1 MLSVQRA
8 YHAYLDEMDLITILI
23 PKDMQSSDN
32 KTFFLLDGETRLKLQ
47 CERQQDIENR
57 VKYQCRLDSS
67 IKPFGK
73 LYEVCDEL
81 GNKTDLQI
89 GAVIRT
95 DEFDEHFYYEGDDLG
110 VRFSKDSVTMKLWS
124 PTATDVRV
132 KLLFPSD
139 QREETLPLKRD
150 DSGIWT
156 IELKGNF
163 DSVFY
168 TYLVC
173 VNLIWNEAVD
183 PYAKAVSMNGVYG
196 VIADFGQTVVEKRKP
211 APLAQLTD
219 AIIYEAH
226 IRDFTIHPNS
236 GINQKGKYAAFTE
249 TDTKTGMGMTSGI
262 SYLKELGITHL
273 ELLPFNDFEGVNE
286 QNVLEHYN
294 WGYNPLHFNAPEGSY
309 SSDPEN
315 PYTRIKELKT
325 AIQAIHANGMRVI
338 MDVVY
343 NHVYIRENS
352 SFEKIVPGYFFRH
365 DQNGLPSNGTGV
377 GNDFASEMKMASKFI
392 IDSITF
398 WLKEYDVDG
407 FRFDLMGILDIH
419 TMNKVNDICKRLKPD
434 ILILGE
440 GWDLL
445 TPLPY
450 EEKAIIANAGKM
462 PGIAFFNDQFRD
474 NIKGSTFE
482 VLDKGFILGH
492 SGNPEML
499 AKIMSGSIAHFTN
512 PAQSI
517 NYVESHD
524 NHTLWDKMN
533 LCLPNEPV
541 EYKRL
546 RQKLAAGMVILAQ
559 GIPFLHSGQEFYR
572 TKQGVENSYKSPDE
586 INQLNWNE
594 REQYA
599 NDVRYIQHL
608 ISLRKS
614 HGAFRLSSSQE
625 ISRHYRIFM
634 NGDGIFA
641 YCLNDVGAYGP
652 WRKIAV
658 IHCSHRN
665 GKVISLPWK
674 GEWELASSPFIFQRE
689 ANSAQHVSESFKV
702 KEIGTFVLFQ
712 K

>member
-1 MLSVQRA
+1 
-8 YHAYLDEMDLITILI
+8 
-23 PKDMQSSDN
+23 
-32 KTFFLLDGETRLKLQ
+32 
-47 CERQQDIENR
+47 
-57 VKYQCRLDSS
+57 
-67 IKPFGK
+67 
-73 LYEVCDEL
+73 
-81 GNKTDLQI
+81 
-89 GAVIRT
+89 
-95 DEFDEHFYYEGDDLG
+95 
-110 VRFSKDSVTMKLWS
+110 
-124 PTATDVRV
+124 
-132 KLLFPSD
+132 
-139 QREETLPLKRD
+139 
-150 DSGIWT
+150 
-156 IELKGNF
+156 
-163 DSVFY
+163 
-168 TYLVC
+168 
-173 VNLIWNEAVD
+173 
-183 PYAKAVSMNGVYG
+183 
-196 VIADFGQTVVEKRKP
+196 
-211 APLAQLTD
+211 
-219 AIIYEAH
+219 
-226 IRDFTIHPNS
+226 
-236 GINQKGKYAAFTE
+236 
-249 TDTKTGMGMTSGI
+249 
-262 SYLKELGITHL
+262 
-273 ELLPFNDFEGVNE
+273 
-286 QNVLEHYN
+286 
-294 WGYNPLHFNAPEGSY
+294 
-309 SSDPEN
+309 
-315 PYTRIKELKT
+315 
-325 AIQAIHANGMRVI
+325 

-392 IDSITF
+392 VDSITF

-419 TMNKVNDICKRLKPD
+419 TMNKVNDICKQLKPD

-482 VLDKGFILGH
+482 VLDKGFILGN
-492 SGNPEML
+492 SGNTEML

-524 NHTLWDKMN
+524 NYTLWDKMN

-541 EYKRL
+541 ENKRL

-572 TKQGVENSYKSPDE
+572 TKQGVENSYNSPDE

-599 NDVRYIQHL
+599 HDVRYIQHL

-625 ISRHYRIFM
+625 ISRHYQIFR
-634 NGDGIFA
+634 NEDGIFA

-652 WRKIAV
+652 WSKIAV

-665 GKVISLPWK
+665 GKVISLPYN

-689 ANSAQHVSESFKV
+689 ANSVQLVSESIEV

>member
-1 MLSVQRA
+1 MLSVQRV
-8 YHAYLDEMDLITILI
+8 YHAYLDEMNLITILI
-23 PKDMQSSDN
+23 PKEMQASDN

-73 LYEVCDEL
+73 LYEVCDEQD
-81 GNKTDLQI
+81 NKTDLQI

-95 DEFDEHFYYEGDDLG
+95 AAFDEHFYYNGDDLG
-110 VRFSKDSVTMKLWS
+110 VRFSKDSVTLKLWA
-124 PTATDVRV
+124 PTATDVQV
-132 KLLFPSD
+132 KLLFPSE
-139 QREETLPLKRD
+139 QREETLPLKRED
-150 DSGIWT
+150 KGVWT

-196 VIADFGQTVVEKRKP
+196 VIADFDRTAVEKYTP
-211 APLAQLTD
+211 APLGQLTD

-236 GINQKGKYAAFTE
+236 GNSHKGKYAAFTE
-249 TDTKTGMGMTSGI
+249 ADTKTRMGMTSGI

-309 SSDPEN
+309 SSDPED
-315 PYTRIKELKT
+315 PYSRIRELKT
-325 AIQAIHANGMRVI
+325 AIQSIHANGIRVI

-352 SFEKIVPGYFFRH
+352 SFEKIVPGYYFRH
-365 DQNGLPSNGTGV
+365 DHNGLPSNGTGV
-377 GNDFASEMKMASKFI
+377 GNDFASEMKMAGKFI
-392 IDSITF
+392 VDSITF

-407 FRFDLMGILDIH
+407 FRFDLMGILDID
-419 TMNKVNDICKRLKPD
+419 TMNMVNEVCKRLKPD
-434 ILILGE
+434 IIILGE

-445 TPLPY
+445 TPLAF
-450 EEKAIIANAGKM
+450 EKKAIIANAAKM

-482 VLDKGFILGH
+482 VLDRGFILGH
-492 SGNPEML
+492 TGNPEML
-499 AKIMSGSIAHFTN
+499 AKIMSGSIAHFQS

-533 LCLPNEPV
+533 LCLPNDPIED
-541 EYKRL
+541 KRL

-572 TKQGVENSYKSPDE
+572 TKQGVENSYNSPDK
-586 INQLNWNE
+586 INQLDWNE
-594 REQYA
+594 REHHSE
-599 NDVRYIQHL
+599 DIKYIQHL

-614 HGAFRLSSSQE
+614 HGAFRFNSSEE
-625 ISRHYRIFM
+625 ISRHYQIFM
-634 NGDGIFA
+634 NEDGIYA
-641 YCLNDVGAYGP
+641 YSLNDVGSYGP
-652 WRKIAV
+652 WSRIAV
-658 IHCSHRN
+658 IHCCHKN
-665 GKVISLPWK
+665 GKVISLP
-674 GEWELASSPFIFQRE
+674 GGCQWELASGPYINQIE
-689 ANSAQHVSESFKV
+689 GNSAKLVSESFEV